1 MSKVIDHATL
11 AAELASLPALPITT
25 LRQRWTESYG
35 SIRPDRIGRLF
46 LMRAIAHR
54 LQEKAIG
61 GLKPSLRQVLAK
73 LAEDAAA
80 GKDVA
85 PPPAIAKPGTRLIRQ
100 WQGRTHEVTVAEDGV
115 FYDGRLYRSLSA
127 VAAAI
132 TGAHWSG
139 PRFFGLK

>member
-35 SIRPDRIGRLF
+35 SIPPDRIGRLF

>member
-1 MSKVIDHATL
+1 MGKTIDRTALATELATL
-11 AAELASLPALPITT
+11 SSLPITT
-25 LRQRWTESYG
+25 LRQRWTEGYG
-35 SIRPDRIGRLF
+35 STPPDRIGRLF
-46 LMRAIAHR
+46 LMRAIAHH
-54 LQEKAIG
+54 LQEKALG
-61 GLKPSLRQVLAK
+61 GLKPSLLQVLTK

-85 PPPAIAKPGTRLIRQ
+85 PPPVIAKPGTRLIRQ

-127 VAAAI
+127 VASAI